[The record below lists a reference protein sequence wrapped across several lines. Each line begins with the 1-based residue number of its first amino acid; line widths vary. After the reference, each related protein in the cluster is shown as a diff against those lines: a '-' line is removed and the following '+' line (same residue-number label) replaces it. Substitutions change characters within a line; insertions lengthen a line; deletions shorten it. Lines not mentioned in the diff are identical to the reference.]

1 MNETMSLIEREHI
14 LRILKEVMD
23 LFVHLHQRMPIGR
36 ESEDVI
42 DNALTQ
48 VKRFDRDITYVQV
61 SDLYNQMMTSEL
73 REA

>member
-14 LRILKEVMD
+14 LRILKEETD
-23 LFVHLHQRMPIGR
+23 LFVHLHQHMPIGR

-48 VKRFDRDITYVQV
+48 VKRFDRHITYVQV
-61 SDLYNQMMTSEL
+61 SDLYNQMMTSKL

>member
-14 LRILKEVMD
+14 LRILKEETD

>member
-14 LRILKEVMD
+14 LRILKEEMD